1 MKNKIL
7 LLLGAATVFA
17 AAVTLSLN
25 ANAQETQ
32 PQKTSAPDVVA
43 VASGNSSLST
53 LVAAIKAAELVE
65 ALQAEGPFTVFA
77 PNNAAFAKLPAG
89 SLEDLLKPEN
99 KKKLAGILKNHVVK
113 GRVMAADVE
122 PGMTKTLNG
131 KKVELAKRNGK
142 VCYGDAT
149 VLEADITGSN
159 GVIHIIDTVVM
170 PD

>member
-7 LLLGAATVFA
+7 LLVGVVTVFA
-17 AAVTLSLN
+17 AAFTLSRN
-25 ANAQETQ
+25 VNAQEAMPETAGA
-32 PQKTSAPDVVA
+32 SDIVVVA
-43 VASGNSSLST
+43 ADKSSLST
-53 LVAAIKAAELVE
+53 LVAAIKAAGLVE
-65 ALQAEGPFTVFA
+65 ALQADGPFTVFA
-77 PNNAAFAKLPAG
+77 PNNDAFAKLPNGA
-89 SLEDLLKPEN
+89 LADLLKPEN
-99 KKKLAGILKNHVVK
+99 KNKLAGILKNHVVK
-113 GRVMAADVE
+113 GRVLAADVE
-122 PGMTKTLNG
+122 PAMTKTLNG